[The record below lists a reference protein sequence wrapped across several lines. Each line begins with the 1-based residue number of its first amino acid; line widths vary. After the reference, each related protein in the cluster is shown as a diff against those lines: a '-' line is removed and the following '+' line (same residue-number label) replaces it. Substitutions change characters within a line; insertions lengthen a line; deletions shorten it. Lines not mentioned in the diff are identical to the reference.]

1 MGFST
6 SAAVAVVS
14 IGFLISVGLLYPAV
28 EQSVQD
34 VSEATDNR
42 EDRMID
48 TRNSDAVLSDV
59 TYNSTTDV
67 LNVTVN
73 NTGTV
78 TMDVAG
84 TDLLV
89 DGEIATNR
97 TTFVDGVA
105 DRDLWVAGEQ
115 LRIEASDVRT
125 APERVVV
132 VTGTGIERSTT
143 EITVVS

>member
-6 SAAVAVVS
+6 SAAVAVLS

-34 VSEATDNR
+34 VSEATDTR
-42 EDRMID
+42 EDRMLD
-48 TRNSDAVLSDV
+48 TRNSDIVLHQA

-67 LNVTVN
+67 LDVTVN

-78 TMDVAG
+78 TMDVEA

-89 DGEIATNR
+89 DGGIATNR
-97 TTFVDGVA
+97 STYVDGVA
-105 DRDLWVAGEQ
+105 DRELWVAGEQ
-115 LRIEASDVRT
+115 LRIEGRDVTT
-125 APERVVV
+125 APDRVVV
-132 VTGTGIERSTT
+132 VTGTGIERATT

>member
-34 VSEATDNR
+34 VSDATDNR

-48 TRNSDAVLSDV
+48 TRNSDAALHEV
-59 TYNSTTDV
+59 TYNNTTDV

-89 DGEIATNR
+89 DGEIATTR
-97 TTFVDGVA
+97 STYVDGVA
-105 DRDLWVAGEQ
+105 DRELWVADEQ
-115 LRIEASDVRT
+115 LRIEARDVTT
-125 APERVVV
+125 APDRIVV
-132 VTGTGIERSTT
+132 VTGPGIERSTT
-143 EITVVS
+143 EIAEVS

>member
-34 VSEATDNR
+34 VSSATDQR
-42 EDRMID
+42 DDRMID
-48 TRNSDAVLSDV
+48 ARNSDALLGNA
-59 TYNSTTDV
+59 TYDNATGV

-73 NTGTV
+73 NTGTH
-78 TMDVAG
+78 TMDVPK

-97 TTFVDGVA
+97 TTYVDGVP
-105 DRDLWVAGEQ
+105 DRELWVAGEQ
-115 LRIEASDVRT
+115 LRIEAHDVT
-125 APERVVV
+125 AAPDRIVV
-132 VTGTGIERSTT
+132 VTGTGLERSTT
-143 EITVVS
+143 DVEVVS

>member
-14 IGFLISVGLLYPAV
+14 IGVMISVGLLYPAV

-34 VSEATDNR
+34 VSDATDTR
-42 EDRMID
+42 EDRMLD
-48 TRNSDAVLSDV
+48 TQNSDVALSTV
-59 TYNSTTDV
+59 TYNTTTDV

-78 TMDVAG
+78 TMDVAE

-89 DGEIATNR
+89 DGTIATNR

-105 DRDLWVAGEQ
+105 DRGLWVADEQ
-115 LRIEASDVRT
+115 LRIEASDVQT
-125 APERVVV
+125 APDRVVV

-143 EITVVS
+143 DVRVVS

>member
-34 VSEATDNR
+34 VSDATDTR
-42 EDRMID
+42 EDRMLD
-48 TRNSDAVLSDV
+48 TRNSDAALSDV
-59 TYNSTTDV
+59 TYNNTTDV

-97 TTFVDGVA
+97 TTYVDGVA
-105 DRDLWVAGEQ
+105 DRELWVAGEQ
-115 LRIEASDVRT
+115 LRIEARDVRT

-132 VTGTGIERSTT
+132 VTGTGLERSTT
-143 EITVVS
+143 GITVVS

>member
-34 VSEATDNR
+34 VSDATDNR
-42 EDRMID
+42 EDRMLD
-48 TRNSDAVLSDV
+48 TRNSDAALHDV
-59 TYNSTTDV
+59 TYNNTTGV
-67 LNVTVN
+67 LNVTIN

-97 TTFVDGVA
+97 STYVDGVA
-105 DRDLWVAGEQ
+105 DRELWVAGEQ
-115 LRIEASDVRT
+115 LRIEANGVGTTPD
-125 APERVVV
+125 RVVV
-132 VTGTGIERSTT
+132 VTGTGLERSTT

>member
-6 SAAVAVVS
+6 SAAVAVLS

-34 VSEATDNR
+34 VSEATDTR
-42 EDRMID
+42 EDRMLD
-48 TRNSDAVLSDV
+48 TRNSEIVLHEA

-67 LNVTVN
+67 LDVTVN

-78 TMDVAG
+78 TMDVEA

-89 DGEIATNR
+89 DGVIATNR
-97 TTFVDGVA
+97 STYVDDVA
-105 DRDLWVAGEQ
+105 DRELWVAGEQ
-115 LRIEASDVRT
+115 LRIEGRDVTT
-125 APERVVV
+125 AP
-132 VTGTGIERSTT
+132 
-143 EITVVS
+143 

>member
-14 IGFLISVGLLYPAV
+14 IGFLISVGLLYPAI

-34 VSEATDNR
+34 VSDATDTR
-42 EDRMID
+42 EDRMLD

-59 TYNSTTDV
+59 TYNTTTGV

-78 TMDVAG
+78 TMDAAT

-89 DGEIATNR
+89 DGTIATNR

-105 DRDLWVAGEQ
+105 DRELWVAGEQ
-115 LRIEASDVRT
+115 LRIKARDVT
-125 APERVVV
+125 AAPDRVVV
-132 VTGTGIERSTT
+132 VTGTGLERSTT

>member
-34 VSEATDNR
+34 VSSATDQR
-42 EDRMID
+42 DDRMLD
-48 TRNSDAVLSDV
+48 ARNSDALIDNA
-59 TYNSTTDV
+59 TYDNASGV

-73 NTGTV
+73 NTGIV
-78 TMDVAG
+78 TMDVAK

-97 TTFVDGVA
+97 TARVDGVP
-105 DRDLWVAGEQ
+105 DRELWVAGEQ
-115 LRIEASDVRT
+115 LRIEAHDVTT
-125 APERVVV
+125 APDRVVV
-132 VTGTGIERSTT
+132 VTGTGLERSTT
-143 EITVVS
+143 DVEVVN

>member
-34 VSEATDNR
+34 VSDATDQR
-42 EDRMID
+42 QDRMLE
-48 TRNSDAVLSDV
+48 TRNSDALVYSA
-59 TYNSTTDV
+59 TYNNTSDV

-73 NTGTV
+73 NSGTV
-78 TMDVAG
+78 TMGTAA

-89 DGEIATNR
+89 DGRLATNR
-97 TTFVDGVA
+97 STFVGGVDG
-105 DRDLWVAGEQ
+105 RELWVPGEQ
-115 LRIEASDVRT
+115 LRIEANGVTT

-132 VTGTGIERSTT
+132 VTGTGLERANTSVA
-143 EITVVS
+143 EVA

>member
-34 VSEATDNR
+34 VSDATENR
-42 EDRMID
+42 EERMLD
-48 TRNSDAVLSDV
+48 TRNSDAVLHDV

-78 TMDVAG
+78 TMEAAK

-97 TTFVDGVA
+97 TTYVDGVT

-115 LRIEASDVRT
+115 LRIEASGVST

-132 VTGTGIERSTT
+132 VTGTGLERSTID
-143 EITVVS
+143 ITVVS

>member
-6 SAAVAVVS
+6 SAAVAVLS

-34 VSEATDNR
+34 VSEATDTR
-42 EDRMID
+42 EDRMHD
-48 TRNSDAVLSDV
+48 TRNSEIVLHEA

-67 LNVTVN
+67 LDVTVN
-73 NTGTV
+73 NSGTV
-78 TMDVAG
+78 TMDVEA

-89 DGEIATNR
+89 DGVIATNR
-97 TTFVDGVA
+97 STHVDGVA
-105 DRDLWVAGEQ
+105 DRGLWVAGEQ
-115 LRIEASDVRT
+115 LRIEVGDVT
-125 APERVVV
+125 TTPERVVV

-143 EITVVS
+143 DITVVS

>member
-34 VSEATDNR
+34 VSDATDTR
-42 EDRMID
+42 EDRMLD

-59 TYNSTTDV
+59 TYNTTTGV

-78 TMDVAG
+78 TMDAAT

-89 DGEIATNR
+89 DGTIATNR

-105 DRDLWVAGEQ
+105 DRELWVAGEQ
-115 LRIEASDVRT
+115 LRIEARNVTT

-132 VTGTGIERSTT
+132 VTGTGLERSTT

>member
-14 IGFLISVGLLYPAV
+14 IGVLISVGLLYPAV

-34 VSEATDNR
+34 ISDATDQR
-42 EDRMID
+42 QDRMLD
-48 TRNSDAVLSDV
+48 TRNSDALVYSAS
-59 TYNSTTDV
+59 YNATSDV

-78 TMDVAG
+78 TMGTAA

-89 DGEIATNR
+89 DGRLATNR
-97 TTFVDGVA
+97 STFVGGVGG
-105 DRDLWVAGEQ
+105 RELWVPGEQ
-115 LRIEASDVRT
+115 LRIAASNVTT

-132 VTGTGIERSTT
+132 VTGTGLERTNTSVA
-143 EITVVS
+143 EVA